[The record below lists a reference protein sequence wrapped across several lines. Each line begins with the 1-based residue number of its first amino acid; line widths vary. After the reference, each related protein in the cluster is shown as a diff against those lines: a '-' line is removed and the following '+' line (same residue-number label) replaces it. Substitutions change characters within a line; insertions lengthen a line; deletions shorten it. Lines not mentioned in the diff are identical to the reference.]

1 MSVAHRLQRMI
12 MDIETVG
19 RRWEEDFTDGEHAYL
34 EESAQKTRH
43 DPEQREDPRKSLALH
58 GFTGEVVVVGVFN
71 PDTCRACVFFRLPL
85 DGGPEALINAFP
97 EIIARLRAGGL
108 PLAPEGHVLRC
119 VAVDEEGVLLRQFW
133 SLFDRKREGGPYEQV
148 ISFSG
153 RTFDGPFLNHR
164 SFVHDVPVTFN
175 LTGNRYAPAH
185 IDLLDRLTQ
194 FGITRKWR
202 LDYVC
207 TTLGIPTPKV
217 AMSGAQVEEYW
228 RAGRIVEILEYA
240 IRDIVAEA
248 MVFARYAAVFG
259 STDGIAP
266 VSPESPCAK
275 SVAALTPR

>member
-1 MSVAHRLQRMI
+1 MI
-12 MDIETVG
+12 MDIETIG
-19 RRWEEDFTDGEHAYL
+19 GRWEEDFTDGERAYL
-34 EESAQKTRH
+34 EESAQKSRH

-58 GFTGEVVVVGVFN
+58 GFTGELVVAGVFN
-71 PDTCRACVFFRLPL
+71 PDTCRACVFFRLPP
-85 DGGPEALINAFP
+85 GGDPAALTRALP
-97 EIIARLRAGGL
+97 GIIARLRDEGL
-108 PLAPEGHVLRC
+108 PLAPGEHVLRC
-119 VAVDEEGVLLRQFW
+119 VAVSEEGLLLRQFW

-148 ISFSG
+148 ITFSG

-217 AMSGAQVEEYW
+217 GMSGAKVEEYW
-228 RAGRIVEILEYA
+228 REGRIVEVLEYA
-240 IRDIVAEA
+240 IRDIVAEG

-259 STDGIAP
+259 SIDGIAP

-275 SVAALTPR
+275 SVAALAPLAVAKE